1 MSEKNKPDAFQQMQT
16 EIAQVVQ
23 EVITDYLLPLQ
34 TKKISKKMIEQMSV
48 DCANQIASKAVVI
61 SRKNSTNQTSKL
73 TSELASLLNEHT
85 WKAVPL
91 FNDKLTALV
100 GKMTPEE
107 YERIKTG
114 VANQV
119 VSQVYKSISD
129 FANALGIKISE
140 TSANSKEKN
149 S

>member
-1 MSEKNKPDAFQQMQT
+1 MSEKNKPDAFQQMQI

-85 WKAVPL
+85 WKAAPL

-107 YERIKTG
+107 YEKIKAG

-140 TSANSKEKN
+140 NSANTKK
-149 S
+149 